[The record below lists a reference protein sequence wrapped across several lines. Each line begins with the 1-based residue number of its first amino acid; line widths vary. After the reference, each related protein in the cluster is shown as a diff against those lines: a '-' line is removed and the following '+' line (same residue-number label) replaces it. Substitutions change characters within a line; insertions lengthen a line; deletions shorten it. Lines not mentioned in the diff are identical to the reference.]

1 MKLTSREN
9 DMKIFHISDTHIG
22 SEDDFNERILER
34 VIEKANKGDYDLL
47 VHSGDVTQSGKRKYY
62 KKAKNYFRELD
73 MPYIVI
79 PGNHDYR
86 SGGFSL
92 YKEYI
97 GPSSGVEEF
106 DDAVVIYVDSGV
118 PDSNVGRVGMIEY
131 EMIKDALEEYR
142 EKSIKIVAIHHHT
155 IPVPKAGR
163 ERNVLSNAGDLLEL
177 FLKSDV
183 DLVLSGHRHHPNVH
197 KVEDTVFVN
206 AGTAS
211 GTKTRHGDT
220 NSYNII
226 EIDDDEIDVKTHRVN
241 NSCSVRIFQRRGKRV
256 FHDFGE
262 RQLRI
267 VQMANSYISSSSE
280 AMIPNTT
287 KFRYTH
293 FFNALETIN
302 NLDVDLVVH
311 CGGIVEE
318 GISRN
323 YELAKKYM
331 SKIEPE
337 IVYTPAGR
345 DINYLGYHLFQEYFG
360 KIDQAYSDENVF
372 LKGVS
377 SSQYDSRVGL
387 VGETEREVLFDQLRE
402 KEQPFNGLFLH
413 HNVIPIPHS
422 REKGLLEDSGN
433 LLRRAVDEEIDLM
446 LTGTSSHPLAA
457 RVGNTV
463 VVNANSLSSVY
474 QRSRYGNSFNLIDVY
489 ENAIVAFE
497 VHSLW
502 GNRRTLGIWD
512 RKVD

>member
-1 MKLTSREN
+1 
-9 DMKIFHISDTHIG
+9 I
-22 SEDDFNERILER
+22 
-34 VIEKANKGDYDLL
+34 L
-47 VHSGDVTQSGKRKYY
+47 VHSGDVTQSGKREYY
-62 KKAKNYFRELD
+62 KLARKYLRKVD
-73 MPYIVI
+73 IPYVVV

-97 GPSSGVEEF
+97 GPSSGIEEF
-106 DDAVVIYVDSGV
+106 DDALIIYVDSGV
-118 PDSNVGRVGMIEY
+118 PDSNGGRVGMAEF
-131 EMIKDALEEYR
+131 EMIKDALNEYR
-142 EKSIKIVAIHHHT
+142 EKSIKIVVIHHHT
-155 IPVPKAGR
+155 LPVPKAGR

-220 NSYNII
+220 NSYNVV
-226 EIDDDEIDVKTHRVN
+226 EISADEINVKTHRVN
-241 NSCSVRIFQRRGKRV
+241 NSRSIEVFQRKGKRI

-262 RQLRI
+262 RELRM
-267 VQMANSYISSSSE
+267 VQVANTYISSSSE

-287 KFRYTH
+287 KFKYTH
-293 FFNALETIN
+293 FFNAVDTIN
-302 NLDVDLVVH
+302 DLDADLVVH

-323 YELAKKYM
+323 YSLANKYM
-331 SKIEPE
+331 SRIESE
-337 IVYTPAGR
+337 IIYTPAGR
-345 DINYLGYHLFQEYFG
+345 DINYLGYELFQDFFG
-360 KIDQAYSDENVF
+360 RIDQSYSDDKVF
-372 LKGVS
+372 LQGVS
-377 SSQYDSRVGL
+377 SAQYDSRVGL
-387 VGETEREVLFDQLRE
+387 VGENEREILFE
-402 KEQPFNGLFLH
+402 KVKERDQPFNGLFLH

-457 RVGNTV
+457 RVGGTV
-463 VVNANSLSSVY
+463 IVNANSFSSVY
-474 QRSRYGNSFNLIDVY
+474 QRSKYGNSFNLIDIY

-497 VHSLW
+497 VNSLW

-512 RKVD
+512 RNSG